1 MKGIEQVLV
10 NLKEQVEKIDQ
21 EIGAIAAK
29 YRIQRSQQKVAV
41 VIPCYYFP
49 HNYCDCN
56 HLFFFLGIIVILL
69 HSRVSTERA
78 ESRAGRKTKE
88 RHSGGACIDISTPS
102 PTITPETVIH
112 LRFHQKGRP
121 RGRKMQLHPRP
132 VCTLSKTDIQNL
144 ENSST
149 KKKKK

>member
-1 MKGIEQVLV
+1 MPAVQTNMKGIEQVLV

-56 HLFFFLGIIVILL
+56 HLFFFFWNNCDYTSFTRVNRASGKQ
-69 HSRVSTERA
+69 SRQKNQRA
-78 ESRAGRKTKE
+78 A
-88 RHSGGACIDISTPS
+88 
-102 PTITPETVIH
+102 
-112 LRFHQKGRP
+112 LRGCLYRYLNTFAH
-121 RGRKMQLHPRP
+121 H
-132 VCTLSKTDIQNL
+132 TT
-144 ENSST
+144 
-149 KKKKK
+149 